1 MSSLDWVV
9 LGGTL
14 LFIVVY
20 GVWKTRGNRD
30 MDNYLRG
37 GNSMKWW
44 TVGLSVMA
52 TQASAITFLST
63 PGLAFEDG
71 LRFVQFYF
79 GMPLALVIISITF
92 IPIYYRLKVYTAY
105 EYLESRFDVRTRVL
119 GAMIFLVQRA
129 MSAGI
134 TIYAPAI
141 ILSSALGWPL
151 SSTSLVIGVAGDCLH
166 HQRGYQ
172 GGEPNPKA
180 ANGRDDGWYG
190 DCRIHDHAPAA
201 SRNRSGGCP
210 GGSRKHGAPQR
221 GELPVRP
228 LG

>member
-1 MSSLDWVV
+1 MSDLDWAV

-20 GVWKTRGNRD
+20 GLWRTRGDRD

-79 GMPLALVIISITF
+79 GLPLALVIISITF

-105 EYLESRFDVRTRVL
+105 E
-119 GAMIFLVQRA
+119 
-129 MSAGI
+129 
-134 TIYAPAI
+134 
-141 ILSSALGWPL
+141 
-151 SSTSLVIGVAGDCLH
+151 
-166 HQRGYQ
+166 
-172 GGEPNPKA
+172 
-180 ANGRDDGWYG
+180 
-190 DCRIHDHAPAA
+190 
-201 SRNRSGGCP
+201 
-210 GGSRKHGAPQR
+210 
-221 GELPVRP
+221 
-228 LG
+228 